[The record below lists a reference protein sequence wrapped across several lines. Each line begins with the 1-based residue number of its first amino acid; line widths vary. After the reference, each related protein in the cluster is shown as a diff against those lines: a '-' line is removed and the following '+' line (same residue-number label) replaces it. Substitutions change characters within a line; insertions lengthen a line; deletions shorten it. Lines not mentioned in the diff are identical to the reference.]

1 VARRY
6 LRAMQ
11 INCVLHLWIDA
22 DMLNSEPIETGTEDA
37 FAQHA
42 ASQGSA
48 GAIALAGIATLVV
61 VAIWF
66 AFYLLVFVPRAGAP

>member
-1 VARRY
+1 
-6 LRAMQ
+6 
-11 INCVLHLWIDA
+11 
-22 DMLNSEPIETGTEDA
+22 MLNSEPIETGTEPA
-37 FAQHA
+37 FVQQSP
-42 ASQGSA
+42 SQGSP